1 LRQGFILAGGHFKPY
16 FPLRKLLPASIMGE
30 QMVTA
35 SQSSKQMRYF
45 MKCILRDMEALDHML
60 GAGMIESD
68 RMRVGAEQE
77 VFLVDHAFRPTML
90 AAELLA
96 AVDDPHFTHELALF
110 NLEFNLD
117 PFEFKGNCL
126 KQLEDQALGLL
137 SKLRAEAH
145 KLNADVVLT
154 GILPTLRQSEVH
166 AGCITPL
173 PRYHAL
179 NEVMTALRGGTFNLR
194 IKGVDELLIEHHS
207 MLLEACNTS
216 FQVHLQVNAE
226 DFGKLYNASQLA
238 AAPVLACAV
247 NSPLLFGKRLWHETR
262 IALFQQSIDTRPSG
276 IPARALMPRVSF
288 GTSWVKSSVLEIFQ
302 EDISRFRALLGTDSY
317 QDPFETIKQGY
328 PPSLDALRLHNS
340 TVYRWNRACYG
351 ISDGKPH
358 LRIENRLLPSGPSIL
373 DEVANAAFWIGL
385 THGFAE
391 QHGDPKD
398 LISFDDAKSNLL
410 AAARIGLDSQF
421 SWLDGKRYPAA
432 DLIIEHLL
440 PLAQKGLQKFSID
453 GDNISRY
460 LGVIRERVK
469 HGHTGARWIVRSL
482 EGMSQDTSLTRRH
495 ASLVEATIGHQM
507 SGTPVH
513 KWQLALLEGDTG
525 WKEQHAKVE
534 SFMVSD
540 IFTVHEDELV
550 DLAAKMMEWS
560 HIRHV
565 PVEDDDHR
573 LVGLVT
579 HRRLLRFLLAQ
590 PHPSGEIPVSEIMET
605 DPITIVPE
613 ASTLAAIDLMQEHKI
628 SCLPVVDEQKRLV
641 GIVTDNDFMGVAR
654 TLLKQKLSD

>member
-1 LRQGFILAGGHFKPY
+1 MA
-16 FPLRKLLPASIMGE
+16 LPGIYPGSTVFHALTSPQIHYLEHMGE
-30 QMVTA
+30 QLVTA

-45 MKCILRDMEALDHML
+45 MKCILRDMEALDYML
-60 GAGMIESD
+60 EKGMIESD

-77 VFLVDHAFRPTML
+77 VFLVDHAYRPTML
-90 AAELLA
+90 ARELLA

-110 NLEFNLD
+110 NLEYNLD

-126 KQLEDQALGLL
+126 RQLEDQAVDLL
-137 SKLRAEAH
+137 DKLRVEAH

-154 GILPTLRQSEVH
+154 GILPTLRQSEVN
-166 AGCITPL
+166 AECITPL

-216 FQVHLQVNAE
+216 FQVHLQVTAE
-226 DFGKLYNASQLA
+226 DFGKLYNVSQLA

-247 NSPLLFGKRLWHETR
+247 NSPMLFGKRLWRETR

-288 GTSWVKSSVLEIFQ
+288 GTRWIEKSVTEIFQ
-302 EDISRFRALLGTDSY
+302 EDISRFRALLGSDSY
-317 QDPFETIKQGY
+317 EDPFESLKQGK
-328 PPSLDALRLHNS
+328 PPSLDALRLHNG

-358 LRIENRLLPSGPSIL
+358 LRIENRLLPAGPSIL

-391 QHGDPKD
+391 VHGDPKD

-421 SWLDGKRYPAA
+421 RWIDGQRYPAA
-432 DLIIEHLL
+432 SLILDQLL
-440 PLAQKGLQKFSID
+440 PLAQKGLEKFYID
-453 GDNISRY
+453 GDNIERY
-460 LGVIRERVK
+460 LGVIRDRVK
-469 HGHTGARWIVRSL
+469 HCHTGARWLVRSL
-482 EGMSQDTSLTRRH
+482 EGMSPNTSLTQRH
-495 ASLVEATIGHQM
+495 ASLVEATIRNQKTGA
-507 SGTPVH
+507 PIH
-513 KWQLALLEGDTG
+513 KWQLAQLEGDSG
-525 WKEQHAKVE
+525 WKEHYARVE

-540 IFTVHEDELV
+540 IFTVHQDELV

-565 PVEDDDHR
+565 PVEDDEHH

-579 HRRLLRFLLAQ
+579 HRRLLRFLLQ
-590 PHPSGEIPVSEIMET
+590 NSGTYGEIPVSEIMEQ
-605 DPITIVPE
+605 DPITIAPE
-613 ASTLAAIDLMQEHKI
+613 TSTLAAIDLMQENKI
-628 SCLPVVDEQKRLV
+628 SCLPVVDERNRLV

-654 TLLKQKLSD
+654 TLLKQKLTD